1 MNKRDNNLDL
11 LRIVAAIMVIVQHV
25 LAIYIHRLDNNLDG
39 YYETANI
46 YFSMSV
52 YAVPIFVMLSGAFLL
67 SDSQNSNCVY
77 FYRKMRNKIIK
88 PTILWSILYVL
99 FVELKNY
106 IAFHSGVEVDFYQP
120 IKNLL
125 NGRPYYHLWYLFMII
140 GLYAVT
146 PILIMI
152 KDEISQKNFYILG
165 IVLLVLGVIIDFTSD
180 LYWVLWF
187 TEYLGY
193 FILGYTL
200 KQKYAEV
207 NINRHI
213 LGQVGIIIIC
223 SISMY
228 TLSIFLKNQHVENS
242 LLFYGNL
249 SIFNIVGSIS
259 IFIMFLKIHNIN
271 IRFYFISKYTF
282 TIYLVH
288 HGIIDILGIIQ
299 EKITLEKFNPI
310 WYVPIMTMVTLILS
324 FIFSIIS
331 YKIKNFKSRVI
342 ISRGEEI

>member
-25 LAIYIHRLDNNLDG
+25 SAIYIHRLDNNLDG
-39 YYETANI
+39 YYQTANI
-46 YFSMSV
+46 YFSISV

-67 SDSQNSNCVY
+67 SNSQNSDYVY
-77 FYRKMRNKIIK
+77 FYRKMRRKIIK
-88 PTILWSILYVL
+88 PTIIWSLLYVL
-99 FVELKNY
+99 FVQLKNY
-106 IAFHSGVEVDFYQP
+106 IAFRSGVEVDFYQS

-146 PILIMI
+146 PVLIMI
-152 KDEISQKNFYILG
+152 KDEISQKKFHILG
-165 IVLLVLGVIIDFTSD
+165 ISLLVLGVIINFTSD

-200 KQKYAEV
+200 KQKYEEV
-207 NINRHI
+207 KVNRHI
-213 LGQVGIIIIC
+213 LSKVGIIIIC

-228 TLSIFLKNQHVENS
+228 ILSIFLKNQHAENS
-242 LLFYGNL
+242 LLFYSNL

-259 IFIMFLKIHNIN
+259 IFIMFLKMNNIN
-271 IRFYFISKYTF
+271 IRFYSISKYTF

-310 WYVPIMTMVTLILS
+310 WYVPIMTMVTLIL
-324 FIFSIIS
+324 
-331 YKIKNFKSRVI
+331 
-342 ISRGEEI
+342 